1 VTAHTAKTKPQNILK
16 ITNQRRAMKLKFGWG
31 KWDSWGIGLFY
42 CNYDK
47 SICLELVHWYF
58 YVELWTKKDFK

>member
-1 VTAHTAKTKPQNILK
+1 
-16 ITNQRRAMKLKFGWG
+16 MKLKFGWG
-31 KWDSWGIGLFY
+31 KWDSWGFGLFY

-58 YVELWTKKDFK
+58 YVELWTKKDYK